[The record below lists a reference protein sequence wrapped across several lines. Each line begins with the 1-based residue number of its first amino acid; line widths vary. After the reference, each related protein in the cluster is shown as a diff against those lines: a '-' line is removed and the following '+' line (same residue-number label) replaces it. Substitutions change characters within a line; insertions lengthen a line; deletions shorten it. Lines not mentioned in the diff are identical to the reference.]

1 MATYF
6 RDLWKGIVASR
17 IEAVMDST
25 TGKQVLDGSHIM
37 LTGTATAS
45 VALGQLV
52 LQRHPANFWSFVL
65 LSPAIAVSLLGVL
78 GITAWLAVQGR
89 IPVLMGAAY
98 LGLTAFQAVLGAVFH
113 QLPCGENRGLF
124 TLVSSLLVLLITFL
138 STRGWFPA
146 YVKGAMYGQKKEAK
160 KAANKP
166 DEDLGGG
173 DEEASVYED
182 AE

>member
-1 MATYF
+1 MTSYF
-6 RDLWKGIVASR
+6 KDLWKGIVASR

-45 VALGQLV
+45 VALGQLM
-52 LQRHPANFWSFVL
+52 LQKHPKNFWSFVL

-78 GITAWLAVQGR
+78 GITAWPAVQGKV
-89 IPVLMGAAY
+89 PVLMGGAY

-113 QLPCGENRGLF
+113 QLPCGDNRGLF
-124 TLVSSLLVLLITFL
+124 TLVSSLLVMLIAFL

-146 YVKGAMYGQKKEAK
+146 WVKGAMYGQKKEVK
-160 KAANKP
+160 KAAAKA
-166 DEDLGGG
+166 
-173 DEEASVYED
+173 EEEVAEEGSVYED